1 MLTLSLIS
9 QKGGAGKTTLACG
22 LAVVAEGRGM
32 PAVVIDLDPQGSAG
46 TWAELRDA
54 DVPVVATA
62 HAARL
67 GAVLGAARDAGAGVV
82 LIDTA
87 PHAAEGALAAARA
100 SDGVLIPC
108 RPAAADLHAI
118 ASSLDVVRIAGRPA
132 AVVVNAAQVRSP
144 LIAQSLEALA
154 GYGAE
159 IASVVVHQRADHIKA
174 FAAGLAASEYE
185 GDGKAAAELVAL
197 FEWVMSWRNQK

>member
-1 MLTLSLIS
+1 MLILSLIS

-22 LAVVAEGRGM
+22 LAVVADGRGM

-46 TWAELRDA
+46 TWAELREA
-54 DVPVVATA
+54 DVPVVVSA

-67 GAVLGAARDAGAGVV
+67 GAVLAAARDAGAQLA

-87 PHAAEGALAAARA
+87 PHAAEGAIAAARA

-118 ASSLDVVRIAGRPA
+118 ASSLDVARVASQQA
-132 AVVVNAAQVRSP
+132 AVVVNAGQVRSG
-144 LIAQSLEALA
+144 LIPQSLAALG

-159 IASVVVHQRADHIKA
+159 IAPVVVHQRADHIKS
-174 FAAGLAASEYE
+174 FAVGLAAPELAR
-185 GDGKAAAELVAL
+185 DGKAAGELVAL
-197 FEWVMSWRNQK
+197 FEWVMSWQNRR